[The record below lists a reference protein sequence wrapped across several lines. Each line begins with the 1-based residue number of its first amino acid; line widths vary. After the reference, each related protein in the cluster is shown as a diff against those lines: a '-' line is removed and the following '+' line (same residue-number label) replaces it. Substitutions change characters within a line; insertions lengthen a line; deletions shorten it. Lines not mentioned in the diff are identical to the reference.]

1 MTLSIR
7 TLTRCIWT
15 GAEEHPENAK
25 DLIEKLSI
33 INLLVAFPFAVKNYL
48 RGEYAYDDGQDLKEL
63 INHLPRFATPSST
76 MSFHRQDH
84 PSGSQ
89 RKSVDV
95 NAPATVNV
103 NNVTAGNNKKGKEK
117 GALLAHDYPTPT
129 NIPIE
134 ISYYFASYLSLHKT
148 KETMGPMMSSM
159 SSGECLPL
167 SFLKNSKSNRY
178 HFVYYSFDIHG

>member
-15 GAEEHPENAK
+15 AAAEEHPENPQ

-33 INLLVAFPFAVKNYL
+33 VNLLVAFPFAVKNYL

-76 MSFHRQDH
+76 MPFHTQD
-84 PSGSQ
+84 SMS
-89 RKSVDV
+89 RKSVDFSV
-95 NAPATVNV
+95 PP
-103 NNVTAGNNKKGKEK
+103 NVTANKNIAAVKDKRGKGKE
-117 GALLAHDYPTPT
+117 ALLAHDYPTPT

-134 ISYYFASYLSLHKT
+134 ISYYLASYLSTPKT
-148 KETMGPMMSSM
+148 KEALGPMLSAT
-159 SSGECLPL
+159 SSGKYFC
-167 SFLKNSKSNRY
+167 F
-178 HFVYYSFDIHG
+178 F